1 MWAQSGE
8 PGPGAAPSPAG
19 HSSQVPTACGPFVGQ
34 VLCLLH
40 PGPFL
45 ITPHLDS
52 FGSLPNHLYRDAR
65 PGVSKPQPM
74 TESTGFSP
82 GSIFMA
88 LELKIFLHLLKAYK
102 NQ

>member
-8 PGPGAAPSPAG
+8 PGPGAAPSPDV
-19 HSSQVPTACGPFVGQ
+19 HSSQVPVACWPFVGQ

-45 ITPHLDS
+45 ITPHLGS
-52 FGSLPNHLYRDAR
+52 FGSLPNHLLYRDAR
-65 PGVSKPQPM
+65 PGVGKPQPV
-74 TESTGFSP
+74 TESSP

-88 LELKIFLHLLKAYK
+88 LELKIFLHLLKTYK